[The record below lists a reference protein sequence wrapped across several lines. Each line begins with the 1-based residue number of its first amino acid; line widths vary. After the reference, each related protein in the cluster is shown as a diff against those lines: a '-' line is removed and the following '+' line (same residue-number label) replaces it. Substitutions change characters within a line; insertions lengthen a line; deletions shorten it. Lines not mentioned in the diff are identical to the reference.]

1 MSRLEQE
8 KGLAEVGGKNE
19 KDFSSYRV
27 AKTNRP
33 LSIADF
39 FVRLKTT
46 SVSSEKYAET
56 LEVLMELYRNEHA
69 EAERLGT
76 KLLTE
81 SLSIQV
87 KLPEHYKLIIKSF

>member
-1 MSRLEQE
+1 M
-8 KGLAEVGGKNE
+8 N
-19 KDFSSYRV
+19 
-27 AKTNRP
+27 
-33 LSIADF
+33 IADF

-76 KLLTE
+76 KLLME
-81 SLSIQV
+81 SLSMQV
-87 KLPEHYKLIIKSF
+87 KIPDHYKLVIKSFQSKN

>member
-1 MSRLEQE
+1 
-8 KGLAEVGGKNE
+8 
-19 KDFSSYRV
+19 
-27 AKTNRP
+27 
-33 LSIADF
+33 
-39 FVRLKTT
+39 VRLKTT

-81 SLSIQV
+81 SLSMQV
-87 KLPEHYKLIIKSF
+87 KLPEHYKLVIKSFSSKNQRVLKSAFNFVKEMGEIEDRASEFVDA